1 MEVNMIKY
9 IIKRFL
15 MIIPV
20 IIGISFLLFSV
31 MELTPGDPARLILG
45 ETAAQSDVD
54 ALREEM
60 GLNDN
65 FFVRYVNYVVNALKG
80 DFGNS
85 YITGLPV
92 STEVISKFPAT
103 FKLAVTAMLIAVIIG
118 IPIGI
123 ISAVK
128 QYTIIDTV
136 SLISSL
142 IMTSMPGFWLGLML
156 ILVFALKLDLFPV
169 TGGDTWMHY
178 VLPSVTL
185 AASTMAILIRMT
197 RSTMLEVIRQDYI
210 RTAKSKGS
218 GESRIIFKH
227 ALRNAL
233 LPIVTV
239 IGINFAV
246 QLGGSMI
253 IENVFAIPGVGS
265 LMIEAVKM
273 KNTPVVLASVI
284 FVALLGGLV
293 NLAVDIL
300 YMYIDPRLRSQYVKG

>member
-1 MEVNMIKY
+1 MIKY

-142 IMTSMPGFWLGLML
+142 IMTSMPGFWL
-156 ILVFALKLDLFPV
+156 ALKLDLFPV

>member
-1 MEVNMIKY
+1 MIKY